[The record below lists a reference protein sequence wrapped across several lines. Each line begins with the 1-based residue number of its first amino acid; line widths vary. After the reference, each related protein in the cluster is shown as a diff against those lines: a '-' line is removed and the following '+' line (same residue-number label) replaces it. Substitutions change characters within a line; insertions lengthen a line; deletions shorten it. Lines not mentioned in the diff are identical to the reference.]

1 MKKNPAVRSMLTIA
15 LYLVLLIGMWSVI
28 GKWVYPTV
36 TDRSRAEELVKKHSP
51 LLIQLAE
58 NSADGKQWAGVAETE
73 TVQSLYETYHI
84 VYTETEG
91 ELTRFYM
98 KSGSADRTHALVYAP
113 DGAYVPPQDV
123 SDWTETATYEYKSA
137 SSTATAI
144 RLSDT
149 FFYEEV
155 ITSD

>member
-1 MKKNPAVRSMLTIA
+1 M
-15 LYLVLLIGMWSVI
+15 
-28 GKWVYPTV
+28 
-36 TDRSRAEELVKKHSP
+36 
-51 LLIQLAE
+51 IQLAE
-58 NSADGKQWAGVAETE
+58 NSADAEQWAGIAETE

-113 DGAYVPPQDV
+113 SGAYVPPQDV